1 MRLILIC
8 LLCCVIPLKALAED
22 LVVFAAASLKG
33 PLDEIAA
40 SFGNVVVS
48 YAGSGTLARQVSQ
61 GAPADVVLLANEA
74 WMEVLVAEGDV
85 GPPVDFVGNRLVLI
99 GQPGMAEVPL
109 TAEGL
114 IAALDGGRL
123 AMGFTNSV
131 PAGIYGRAALTSL
144 GLWEIVVPFVVEV
157 DNVRAALMLVARGEV
172 PLGIVYQSDA
182 LVVPNLPIVARFPTE
197 SHPQISYFAA
207 VTAQSDHPE
216 AAAFVD
222 HLRGTTARTVFD
234 NAGFCTDRRWC

>member
-1 MRLILIC
+1 
-8 LLCCVIPLKALAED
+8 
-22 LVVFAAASLKG
+22 
-33 PLDEIAA
+33 
-40 SFGNVVVS
+40 
-48 YAGSGTLARQVSQ
+48 
-61 GAPADVVLLANEA
+61 
-74 WMEVLVAEGDV
+74 
-85 GPPVDFVGNRLVLI
+85 
-99 GQPGMAEVPL
+99 
-109 TAEGL
+109 
-114 IAALDGGRL
+114 
-123 AMGFTNSV
+123 MGFTNSV

-144 GLWEIVVPFVVEV
+144 GLWEGVVPFAVEV

-207 VTAQSDHPE
+207 VTSQSNHPD

-222 HLRGTTARTVFD
+222 HLRGVTARTVFD